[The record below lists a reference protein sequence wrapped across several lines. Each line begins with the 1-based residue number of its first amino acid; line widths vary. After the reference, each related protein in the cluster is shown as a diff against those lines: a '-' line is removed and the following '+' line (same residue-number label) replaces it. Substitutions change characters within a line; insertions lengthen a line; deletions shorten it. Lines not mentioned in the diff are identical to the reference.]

1 MSNLENV
8 KINIKIKLS
17 ALWGTLMFMFLY
29 ADFIS
34 LMIPGRVMGFNDGTM
49 GLGTTTPMKLV
60 IVAIL
65 MSIPAL
71 MVYLSLGHKAKLSK
85 VLNILFGAFYAI
97 IMVLTV
103 YSSMSEWKSFYIL
116 MGIVE
121 IIICLFIVWQA
132 WIWPKISD

>member
-1 MSNLENV
+1 
-8 KINIKIKLS
+8 
-17 ALWGTLMFMFLY
+17 MFIY

-49 GLGTTTPMKLV
+49 ALGTTTPIKLV

-71 MVYLSLGHKAKLSK
+71 MVYFSLCNKAKLSR
-85 VLNILFGAFYAI
+85 VLNMIFGAFYAV

-103 YSSMSEWKSFYIL
+103 YSSISEWRSFYVL
-116 MGIVE
+116 MWVIE
-121 IIICLFIVWQA
+121 IMICLFIVWQA
-132 WIWPKISD
+132 WSWPTNSKKRLSNDLNQRNRVSILKIALLI